1 MNKLEIENLP
11 YWKSSNSGPDTWID
25 RTIKLIL
32 DFDGEVINQAQ
43 GMDYKSGMAA
53 FQIIFK
59 LQGDTFKIV
68 FPVLEPKKQADM
80 RSAKIQAATIL
91 YHDIKARL
99 VSSKILGARS
109 VFFGNLL
116 LENGVT
122 AAELENPELSIKKIF
137 SLESGDTVD
146 GEYKEVR

>member
-11 YWKSSNSGPDTWID
+11 YWKSSNSSPDTWID

-122 AAELENPELSIKKIF
+122 ASELENPELSIKKIF

-146 GEYKEVR
+146 GEYKEV